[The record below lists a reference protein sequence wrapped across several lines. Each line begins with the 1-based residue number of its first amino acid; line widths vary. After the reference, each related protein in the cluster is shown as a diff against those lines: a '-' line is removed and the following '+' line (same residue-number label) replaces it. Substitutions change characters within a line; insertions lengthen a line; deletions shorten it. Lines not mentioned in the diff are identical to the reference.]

1 MNKKGKVLLL
11 EGVHEDTVHIL
22 TKNGFEVERILDSL
36 PQEEL
41 IKKIQGVNFLG
52 IRSRTHLNQQVLQ
65 QAQHLEAIFCFCI
78 GTNQVD
84 TSYAQELGIP
94 VFNSPFSNTRSV
106 AELVL
111 AIIVFLMRGI
121 PQKNSAAHKGEWQKS
136 AKHAY
141 EVRRKKLGIVGYGN
155 IGTQLSILASG
166 MGIHVYYYD
175 IANKLPHG
183 NSAKVDS
190 LQELLELSDIVSL
203 HVPETPETENL
214 IDKKALSQMREGS
227 YLINY
232 SRGNV
237 VDIDALVE
245 NLESGKIA
253 GAAVDV
259 FPVEPK
265 SKEEEFISPLR
276 KFDNVILT
284 PHIGGST
291 MEAQKTIGAD
301 CADSLIKYADNGITE
316 GAVNFP
322 MLQIPNLLAGHSR
335 VIHIHKNVP
344 GVLQQINQV
353 FYSRDQNILG
363 EWLQTNPKIGYTVLD
378 LEKIDD
384 QETILKELNNIEGT
398 IRTKII

>member
-1 MNKKGKVLLL
+1 MNQKRNVLLL
-11 EGVHEDTVHIL
+11 EGVHEDTVDLL
-22 TKNGFEVERILDSL
+22 TQNGFVVERLLDSL
-36 PQEEL
+36 PEDQL
-41 IKKIQGVNFLG
+41 IKKIQDVQYLG
-52 IRSRTHLNQQVLQ
+52 IRSRTNLNKNVLE
-65 QAQHLEAIFCFCI
+65 QATHLEAICCFCI
-78 GTNQVD
+78 GTNQVEVD
-84 TSYAQELGIP
+84 CAQKLGIP

-111 AIIVFLMRGI
+111 ATIVFLMRGI
-121 PQKNSAAHKGEWQKS
+121 AQKNIAAHRGEWQKS
-136 AKHAY
+136 AQNAY

-183 NSAKVDS
+183 NSVKVDT
-190 LQELLELSDIVSL
+190 LEELLELSDVVSL
-203 HVPETPETENL
+203 HVPETSDTENL
-214 IDKKALSQMREGS
+214 MDAKAFAHMKEAS

-245 NLESGKIA
+245 NLETGKIA

-259 FPVEPK
+259 FPSEPK
-265 SKEEEFISPLR
+265 GKNELFESPLR

-291 MEAQKTIGAD
+291 MEAQKTIAAD
-301 CADSLIKYADNGITE
+301 CSDRLTKYAMHGVTD

-322 MLQIPNLLAGHSR
+322 ELQIPLLKEGYTR

-344 GVLQQINQV
+344 GVLQKVNQV
-353 FYSRDQNILG
+353 FYSRGINILG
-363 EWLQTNPKIGYTVLD
+363 EWLQTNPKIGYTILD
-378 LEKIDD
+378 LDD
-384 QETILKELNNIEGT
+384 LEDEQAVLKDLNDIEGT
-398 IRTKII
+398 IRTKIL

>member
-1 MNKKGKVLLL
+1 MGNKGKVLLL
-11 EGVHEDTVHIL
+11 EGVHEDTVDIL
-22 TKNGFEVERILDSL
+22 TKNGFEVERLLESL
-36 PQEEL
+36 PEEQL
-41 IKKIQGVNFLG
+41 IEKIQGVNFLG
-52 IRSRTHLNQQVLQ
+52 IRSRTNLNKEVLK
-65 QAQHLEAIFCFCI
+65 QAKHLEAIFCFCI
-78 GTNQVD
+78 GTNQVNVD
-84 TSYAQELGIP
+84 YAQELGIP

-121 PQKNSAAHKGEWQKS
+121 PQKNSAAHRGEWQKT
-136 AKHAY
+136 AQNAY

-155 IGTQLSILASG
+155 IGAQLSILASG

-190 LQELLELSDIVSL
+190 LEELLELSDIVSL

-214 IDKKALSQMREGS
+214 INANAFSKMKDGS

-237 VDIDALVE
+237 VDIEALVE

-265 SKEEEFISPLR
+265 GKDESFESPLR

-301 CADSLIKYADNGITE
+301 CADSLLKYASNGITE
-316 GAVNFP
+316 GSVNFP
-322 MLQIPNLLAGHSR
+322 KLQIPILKADHSR
-335 VIHIHKNVP
+335 VMHIHNNVP
-344 GVLQQINQV
+344 GVLQKINQV
-353 FYSRDQNILG
+353 FYSRGINILG
-363 EWLQTNPKIGYTVLD
+363 EWLQTNPKIGYTILD
-378 LEKIDD
+378 FDKMKNNDA
-384 QETILKELNNIEGT
+384 ILQELNAIEGT
-398 IRTKII
+398 IRTRII